1 MASTLLLRCS
11 PKERDLG
18 LEVARALSRAG
29 WEVAAPDLDL
39 RFVRGL
45 PEFDRPPAA
54 CVLFVTRSWSGSAD
68 ARRALE
74 EARAAALP
82 TWIAWWDENAPSD
95 FLGERGEEGVA
106 EILYLCLLPRTDR
119 LARLVEGIRAGLASR

>member
-68 ARRALE
+68 ARR
-74 EARAAALP
+74 
-82 TWIAWWDENAPSD
+82 IAWWDENAPSD